1 MKKTFII
8 SLALAGSLATS
19 CDFLNVDDYF
29 EDTFSEEKIF
39 ESQYNIERYFNGAVN
54 ELPKEGRMYYWC
66 SEPGAT
72 GSDEAVS
79 CGTFYNGILD
89 VSFPGTELTTD
100 KISYTSTGG
109 WDWDFN
115 VWPKCY
121 KVIRKINTMLPHID
135 DVPDMNAFDKME
147 FRARCRFLRAYAYYR
162 ILQNQGPM
170 ILVGDQVYDTNATP
184 DYYQRERSTYD
195 ECVDYICSELEA
207 AAENIRLGLLDPDE
221 DISVYLG
228 YEAGNPRYPDVP
240 ITLRMLMSHTSGLNE
255 NSSYSRLSSKL
266 SDMIALD
273 KKAADNF
280 KDIRPGSQY
289 AYSNF
294 GAGVTGAIIESVTGQ
309 DVSSF
314 MREYLFAPLGI
325 DAAYT
330 ATQLEEAE
338 TYLTATY
345 HKDGSLYRA
354 PSYLLRQAYDA
365 FATPDTHYRVTVGS
379 LLIRPRDLTR
389 LGIALCGDGTVDGVR
404 VLSEKAIAMMRQEQ
418 SVETTGITSDT
429 PYSFFTIR
437 KDSLLEGRRV
447 YGHQGTDEGI
457 VCNLYV
463 EPVSQT
469 VFCVM
474 TNGCKTTRE
483 DGIMRITRRLCAAA
497 AEVFL
502 PEAN

>member
-1 MKKTFII
+1 MAGVKLRRRGDMMGTIKLQEWISMKKIVSIMLALAMIF
-8 SLALAGSLATS
+8 SLALA
-19 CDFLNVDDYF
+19 
-29 EDTFSEEKIF
+29 
-39 ESQYNIERYFNGAVN
+39 
-54 ELPKEGRMYYWC
+54 
-66 SEPGAT
+66 
-72 GSDEAVS
+72 
-79 CGTFYNGILD
+79 
-89 VSFPGTELTTD
+89 
-100 KISYTSTGG
+100 
-109 WDWDFN
+109 
-115 VWPKCY
+115 
-121 KVIRKINTMLPHID
+121 
-135 DVPDMNAFDKME
+135 
-147 FRARCRFLRAYAYYR
+147 
-162 ILQNQGPM
+162 
-170 ILVGDQVYDTNATP
+170 
-184 DYYQRERSTYD
+184 
-195 ECVDYICSELEA
+195 
-207 AAENIRLGLLDPDE
+207 AAEESMDERVDRIFRDTKAVGGAFLVAQNGEIVYEHYYGVQQKTTGVPVTEKSYFRCASVTKLVTGIGLMKMMDDGMLEPDE
-221 DISVYLG
+221 DISTYLG
-228 YEAGNPRYPDVP
+228 YAVGNPRYPDTP
-240 ITLRMLMSHTSGLNE
+240 ITLRILMSHTAGLNE
-255 NSSYSRLSSKL
+255 NSSYSSKSSKL
-266 SDMIALD
+266 SNMIALD
-273 KKAADNF
+273 QKAKANF
-280 KDIRPGSQY
+280 KDVRPGSEY

-294 GAGVTGAIIESVTGQ
+294 GAGITGAIIESVTGE

-314 MREYLFAPLGI
+314 MREYLFEPLGI

-330 ATQLEEAE
+330 ATQLEEPE
-338 TYLTATY
+338 YLTATY
-345 HKDGSLYRA
+345 HKDGSLYIA
-354 PSYLLRQAYDA
+354 PSYALRQTYDA
-365 FATPDTHYRVTVGS
+365 QATPDTHYRVTVGS

-437 KDSLLEGRRV
+437 KDSLLDGRRV

>member
-1 MKKTFII
+1 MEQF
-8 SLALAGSLATS
+8 
-19 CDFLNVDDYF
+19 
-29 EDTFSEEKIF
+29 
-39 ESQYNIERYFNGAVN
+39 
-54 ELPKEGRMYYWC
+54 M
-66 SEPGAT
+66 
-72 GSDEAVS
+72 
-79 CGTFYNGILD
+79 
-89 VSFPGTELTTD
+89 
-100 KISYTSTGG
+100 
-109 WDWDFN
+109 
-115 VWPKCY
+115 
-121 KVIRKINTMLPHID
+121 KINTAVNGFVWGPVML
-135 DVPDMNAFDKME
+135 V
-147 FRARCRFLRAYAYYR
+147 L
-162 ILQNQGPM
+162 
-170 ILVGDQVYDTNATP
+170 LVGT
-184 DYYQRERSTYD
+184 
-195 ECVDYICSELEA
+195 
-207 AAENIRLGLLDPDE
+207 G
-221 DISVYLG
+221 VYLSIAVGFIQFTKIG
-228 YEAGNPRYPDVP
+228 YWWKNTIGKIFKKGEAGDGE
-240 ITLRMLMSHTSGLNE
+240 ITPLQAVST
-255 NSSYSRLSSKL
+255 
-266 SDMIALD
+266 AL
-273 KKAADNF
+273 ASTVGTGN
-280 KDIRPGSQY
+280 I
-289 AYSNF
+289 
-294 GAGVTGAIIESVTGQ
+294 AGVTGAIIESVTGQ

-389 LGIALCGDGTVDGVR
+389 LGIAICGDGTVDGVR

-437 KDSLLEGRRV
+437 KDSLLDGRRV

-502 PEAN
+502 PEAD

>member
-1 MKKTFII
+1 MRMM
-8 SLALAGSLATS
+8 
-19 CDFLNVDDYF
+19 DD
-29 EDTFSEEKIF
+29 
-39 ESQYNIERYFNGAVN
+39 
-54 ELPKEGRMYYWC
+54 
-66 SEPGAT
+66 
-72 GSDEAVS
+72 
-79 CGTFYNGILD
+79 
-89 VSFPGTELTTD
+89 
-100 KISYTSTGG
+100 
-109 WDWDFN
+109 
-115 VWPKCY
+115 
-121 KVIRKINTMLPHID
+121 
-135 DVPDMNAFDKME
+135 
-147 FRARCRFLRAYAYYR
+147 
-162 ILQNQGPM
+162 
-170 ILVGDQVYDTNATP
+170 
-184 DYYQRERSTYD
+184 
-195 ECVDYICSELEA
+195 
-207 AAENIRLGLLDPDE
+207 GLLDPDE

-228 YEAGNPRYPDVP
+228 YEVGNPHYPDVP

-273 KKAADNF
+273 KKAAANF
-280 KDIRPGSQY
+280 KDVRPGSQY

-294 GAGVTGAIIESVTGQ
+294 GAGITGAIIESVTGQ

-354 PSYLLRQAYDA
+354 PSYLLRQEYDA

-437 KDSLLEGRRV
+437 KDSLLDGRRV

-502 PEAN
+502 PEAD